1 MKKIELP
8 FNIGCAYEE
17 WEFSLEISELDK
29 FPSYDKYL
37 YVGKVKKFMN
47 FIPERT
53 ELVFYWDRLEIVI
66 LSFLNMNMTS
76 FTELSNSLE
85 ELLGK
90 PKIEDFYGKTL
101 HIFTRRNVAYRCL
114 LYPDDSV
121 LVMYGITNKLCF
133 WDIFGR

>member
-8 FNIGCAYEE
+8 FNIGCAYEK
-17 WEFSLEISELDK
+17 WEFSLEISELYK
-29 FPSYDKYL
+29 FPYDKYL

-47 FIPERT
+47 LIPERT

-90 PKIEDFYGKTL
+90 PEIENLYGKTQ
-101 HIFTRRNVAYRCL
+101 HIFTKRNVAYKCL
-114 LYPDDSV
+114 LYPDNSL
-121 LVMYGITNKLCF
+121 LVIYGTANKLCF
-133 WDIFGR
+133 WDVLGK